1 MPNRNNYTSGQPMK
15 FIVFIFIL
23 LGSQSIYGQE
33 NIQQKLE
40 RLLAKNHY
48 REALKYADSL
58 YKAGENVPDLL
69 FYAGKASEGAMRYWD
84 ACRYYREWLAQDT
97 TQREAR
103 IALAKAY
110 SLAGRL
116 DEAVKNFEKLAQED
130 SLDLNINFQLA
141 RLYQQNGK
149 SLIAIPI
156 YKRLIH
162 TDSTNTVLLKRLGD
176 AYAETGLA
184 LSAISCYI
192 DAFQLDPR
200 EGGIAVK
207 AINLML
213 ANKEQYGDFITYAM
227 SMTDTALV
235 YTPQAPNLL
244 QTRGMLEYVA
254 NRYVASEKTFTD
266 LINKGYPTKLNYK
279 FQGLSRYQQDK
290 FLEALDPLAKAD
302 SLYQDKQGNRTDL
315 EVAMKYGETLAR
327 VGNPIKAL
335 KVFSEIEEQLQP
347 DKRFLSQLAIMCG
360 MACGFSLQKRTQAV
374 DYYWKAYKLNPRNT
388 QAIANFVNYKYR
400 ILQDE
405 SVRADASDTEIRI
418 ALFAHILFLQKV
430 KDSKPAKKDSM
441 HAASREILQK
451 ELEHM
456 FFKNETQLTVTD
468 PDGKN
473 YTYSDED
480 IRKLIRL

>member
-1 MPNRNNYTSGQPMK
+1 M
-15 FIVFIFIL
+15 
-23 LGSQSIYGQE
+23 
-33 NIQQKLE
+33 
-40 RLLAKNHY
+40 
-48 REALKYADSL
+48 
-58 YKAGENVPDLL
+58 
-69 FYAGKASEGAMRYWD
+69 
-84 ACRYYREWLAQDT
+84 
-97 TQREAR
+97 
-103 IALAKAY
+103 
-110 SLAGRL
+110 
-116 DEAVKNFEKLAQED
+116 VKNFEKLAQED

-149 SLIAIPI
+149 SLKAIPI